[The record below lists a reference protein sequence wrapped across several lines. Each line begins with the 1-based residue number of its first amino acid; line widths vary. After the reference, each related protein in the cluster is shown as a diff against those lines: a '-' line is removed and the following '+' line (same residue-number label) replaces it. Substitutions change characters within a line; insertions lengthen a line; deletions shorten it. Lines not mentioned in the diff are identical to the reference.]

1 MKKIAAIFL
10 VFLYLIPSIGFSMDL
25 HFCGGNVTAVSIQKA
40 LDKDCVCGKKASSK
54 CCKEVHVEVKLDDS
68 QKAAS
73 SLIVSKQVNEIKLFT
88 KAFPETE
95 SIILSL
101 ANYTVYYYP
110 SHFQVF
116 LNKPVYIMNSALLL

>member
-10 VFLYLIPSIGFSMDL
+10 VFLYLIPSVGFSMNL
-25 HFCGGNVTAVSIQKA
+25 HFCGGNVTGVSIQKTI
-40 LDKDCVCGKKASSK
+40 DKDCVCGKKASSK

-73 SLIVSKQVNEIKLFT
+73 SLIVSKQVNEIKLFRN
-88 KAFPETE
+88 AFPNTE
-95 SIILSL
+95 SINFSS
-101 ANYTVYYYP
+101 ANHTVYYYP
-110 SHFQVF
+110 SRFQVS